1 MKRLFIILAAA
12 IVAAGAM
19 AEDRLDPIFDSI
31 LTQEEEQVGTDDYY
45 EQLLKA
51 YGAENN
57 EQFQK
62 LQRQSDEYL
71 ERSAAEKARQT
82 SNRWLTFALSLFMAL
97 LPSFVILKRVITG
110 EIKPANATA
119 VWRTIGTLLGSGI
132 VLFGLNYA
140 WLWCMFTGQTKIMGL
155 VLGLLLF
162 AFVIY
167 AIHTITDNRSLAF
180 SGCTSDD
187 ATYAICVAVW
197 F

>member
-1 MKRLFIILAAA
+1 MRKHFLLL
-12 IVAAGAM
+12 IVLTCFVSDIY
-19 AEDRLDPIFDSI
+19 AEPLDPIFDSI
-31 LTQEEEQVGTDDYY
+31 LTQEEKQVGTDDYY

-119 VWRTIGTLLGSGI
+119 VWRTIGMLLGAGI

-167 AIHTITDNRSLAF
+167 AIHTIRKSGNNNDNTNA
-180 SGCTSDD
+180 
-187 ATYAICVAVW
+187 
-197 F
+197 